1 MEDYP
6 RTLEEFEGR
15 FATEQACR
23 EYLMQLRWPQGF
35 VCPRCGGRRARPSW
49 RGLLRCGQCDYQASV
64 TAGTIFQ
71 DTRLPLRT
79 WFRTMWWVTSQ
90 KNGASALGLQSIL
103 GLGSYR
109 TAWALLHK
117 LRRAMVRPGRER
129 LSGRVEV
136 DETYVGDAEEGLRGR
151 QTQKKALVAIAA
163 EEDGAGIGRIR
174 MKRIREASKQQL
186 HGFIQEAVEPD
197 STIHTDGWEGYVGL
211 EALGYRH
218 EYDFLAGSSQSAS
231 ELLPHVHRVAAL
243 LKRWLIGTHQG
254 AVSREH
260 LDYYLDEYTFRFNR
274 RRSRHRGKL
283 FYRACTTGRDRW
295 AHDLFRDGL
304 TPTRQADRPTTRC
317 GVVGSEV
324 HTPIPPLREHKCDIP
339 LLCNHLLRV
348 MGAKQCDTCLSPEIL
363 DLLVS
368 YDYPGN
374 VRELE
379 NIIQRALILSCG
391 ESITLDHLAPEV
403 LAASQNGAGLPEAG
417 DFHSAKAR
425 AVEAFERD
433 YLTGALRRCG
443 GIVTRAAHA
452 SGLSERNFHEKLKR
466 YDICAKGF
474 RDPAASESEL
484 IGPSSSYDSHG
495 ASED

>member
-1 MEDYP
+1 
-6 RTLEEFEGR
+6 
-15 FATEQACR
+15 
-23 EYLMQLRWPQGF
+23 MQLLWPQGF
-35 VCPRCGGRRARPSW
+35 VCPRCGGRRARPSR

-136 DETYVGDAEEGLRGR
+136 DETYVGGAEEGLRGR
-151 QTQKKALVAIAA
+151 QTQKKALLAIAA

-174 MKRIREASKQQL
+174 MKRIRGASKQQL

-274 RRSRHRGKL
+274 RRSRHRGKAL
-283 FYRACTTGRDRW
+283 LPACTTGRDRW
-295 AHDLFRDGL
+295 AHDLFRDGP

-324 HTPIPPLREHKCDIP
+324 HTQIQPFRRARPGRRYLGLHLPAGPGRPFWHQGLYGRVDSQHPLP
-339 LLCNHLLRV
+339 
-348 MGAKQCDTCLSPEIL
+348 GAEPC
-363 DLLVS
+363 
-368 YDYPGN
+368 
-374 VRELE
+374 
-379 NIIQRALILSCG
+379 
-391 ESITLDHLAPEV
+391 
-403 LAASQNGAGLPEAG
+403 
-417 DFHSAKAR
+417 
-425 AVEAFERD
+425 
-433 YLTGALRRCG
+433 
-443 GIVTRAAHA
+443 
-452 SGLSERNFHEKLKR
+452 
-466 YDICAKGF
+466 
-474 RDPAASESEL
+474 
-484 IGPSSSYDSHG
+484 
-495 ASED
+495 

>member
-35 VCPRCGGRRARPSW
+35 VCPRCGGRRARPSR

-136 DETYVGDAEEGLRGR
+136 DETYVGGAEEGLRGR

-163 EEDGAGIGRIR
+163 EEDGAGMGRIR
-174 MKRIREASKQQL
+174 MKRIRGASKQQL

-283 FYRACTTGRDRW
+283 FYRLVQQAATVGPTTYSEMVQHLRGR
-295 AHDLFRDGL
+295 
-304 TPTRQADRPTTRC
+304 ADRPTTRC

-324 HTPIPPLREHKCDIP
+324 HTPMATLHAVLDSTRPQLPAPIDQDSVAGPPEARNQWISAR
-339 LLCNHLLRV
+339 LLSSSFCRTPPHALHVIRGMHL
-348 MGAKQCDTCLSPEIL
+348 TPETPTY
-363 DLLVS
+363 S
-368 YDYPGN
+368 MRG
-374 VRELE
+374 
-379 NIIQRALILSCG
+379 CG
-391 ESITLDHLAPEV
+391 
-403 LAASQNGAGLPEAG
+403 GLPADAG
-417 DFHSAKAR
+417 G
-425 AVEAFERD
+425 V
-433 YLTGALRRCG
+433 
-443 GIVTRAAHA
+443 
-452 SGLSERNFHEKLKR
+452 
-466 YDICAKGF
+466 
-474 RDPAASESEL
+474 
-484 IGPSSSYDSHG
+484 
-495 ASED
+495 